1 MNGVNMKYYDKIEI
15 NSGIMCG
22 KPVIKGTRVT
32 VELIL
37 RELSQGLTPAEIAAD
52 HPTIKVEDVYLAQS
66 YAADIIAREEIFF
79 AKKTA

>member
-1 MNGVNMKYYDKIEI
+1 MKYYDKIEI
-15 NSGIMCG
+15 KPGIMTG

-37 RELSQGLTPAEIAAD
+37 RELSQGSTPAEIAAD
-52 HPTIKVEDVYLAQS
+52 HPTITVEDVYLAQA
-66 YAADIIAREEIFF
+66 YAADIIASEEIFF